1 MANRTPTPSL
11 QELQQRSTD
20 LSNRINT
27 VNAGL
32 LGQTEVGVAGYFAA
46 NPNEQK
52 LAIQQDIDYTTEYN
66 KLYNANKNVN
76 FTIDKTADQANT
88 NALYVFDAAQETER
102 ALNAKIEGV
111 KNNNLAYETQQKRIA
126 DFTATK
132 AQAETQ
138 NVLASYL
145 NTAIQNN
152 KGLSTGYVYSSDTDF
167 SMDTWK
173 NTKPKNR
180 TLTYQTVTDSKG
192 RKTTVPVHSYKISD
206 EENEKR
212 MSIFKEMETNRFFSD
227 TALQTRQAETYKASL
242 TNELKTTNIAVAKS
256 TFNSTVA
263 DLRTAAKE
271 AIKTAPNNAA
281 AKLINK
287 ELKAD
292 IKAAKKERKNAIS
305 AAKALTKKK

>member
-76 FTIDKTADQANT
+76 FTIDKTADQANG
-88 NALYVFDAAQETER
+88 NAFYVFNAAQETER
-102 ALNAKIEGV
+102 ALNAKIEGI

-145 NTAIQNN
+145 NTAVQNN
-152 KGLSTGYVYSSDTDF
+152 IGLSTGYVYSSDTDF
-167 SMDTWK
+167 SMDKWK
-173 NTKPKNR
+173 NTRPKNR

-192 RKTTVPVHSYKISD
+192 RKTTVPVYSYKISN

-212 MSIFKEMETNRFFSD
+212 MSIFKEMETNRFFAD
-227 TALQTRQAETYKASL
+227 TALQTRQTEVYKTSL
-242 TNELKTTNIAVAKS
+242 TEQLKTTNIAVAKS

-281 AKLINK
+281 VKLINK

-292 IKAAKKERKNAIS
+292 IKAAKKVKKDSIS
-305 AAKALTKKK
+305 AANALTKKK